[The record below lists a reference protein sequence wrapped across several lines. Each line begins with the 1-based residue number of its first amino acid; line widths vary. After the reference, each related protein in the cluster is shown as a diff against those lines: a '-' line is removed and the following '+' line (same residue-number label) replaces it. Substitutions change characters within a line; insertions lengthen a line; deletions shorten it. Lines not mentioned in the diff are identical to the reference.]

1 MACLALV
8 PPLTTL
14 TRRMRSAR
22 MVRNTG
28 SMMLNQG
35 GRVLL
40 QGVYFVVVARV
51 LGVDGFGAF
60 SGTIALVAL
69 LAPFGSL
76 GAVNLM
82 IKHVAMDSR
91 AAPSWFATA
100 LAVTSLA
107 SITLITLLG
116 LAAPLVAPNS
126 VSVETVLLVAS
137 ADLLGARLIE
147 VAGGVYQAQEKMFR
161 TAMFPLLLHGARLL
175 LGLAAIALPGEVTLN
190 GWAVSYLAASVIVT
204 GFLLFKTGQ
213 DIGAQR
219 PRFREYWTEWR
230 QGVLFSLSLSSQ
242 SVYNDID
249 KAMLARL
256 STLEATGVYSAAYR
270 VIDMAFTPMRA
281 LLAAS
286 YAKFFVHGRYGIAGV
301 LPFTRKLAVPGL
313 AYCLFAS
320 VALLVSA
327 DLVPFILGSSFEGS
341 VSALRAL
348 AVLPLLKGCHYLAAD
363 SLTGAGHQGA
373 RSAVQVGIAALNL
386 ALCFALIPRFDYWG
400 AVIASLVCDG
410 ALAIFMWGLV
420 LKISRARY
428 STLRS

>member
-1 MACLALV
+1 
-8 PPLTTL
+8 
-14 TRRMRSAR
+14 
-22 MVRNTG
+22 
-28 SMMLNQG
+28 MMLNQG

-40 QGVYFVVVARV
+40 QGVYFVIVARV
-51 LGVDGFGAF
+51 LGVAGFGAF

-82 IKHVAMDSR
+82 IKHVAMDGR
-91 AAPSWFATA
+91 AAPTWYTTA

-107 SITLITLLG
+107 SITLIALLG
-116 LAAPLVAPNS
+116 LAAPWVAPSS
-126 VSVETVLLVAS
+126 VSVETLLLIAS

-190 GWAVSYLAASVIVT
+190 GWAVSYLAASVIVA
-204 GFLLFKTGQ
+204 GFLLLRTGR
-213 DIGAQR
+213 DIGAQK
-219 PRFREYWTEWR
+219 PRFREYCIEWR
-230 QGVLFSLSLSSQ
+230 QGVLFSVSLSSQ

-286 YAKFFVHGRYGIAGV
+286 YAKFFVRGRYGIAGV
-301 LPFTRKLAVPGL
+301 LPFTRKLATPGL

-320 VALLVSA
+320 VVLLAAA

-363 SLTGAGHQGA
+363 SLTGAGYQGA
-373 RSAVQVGIAALNL
+373 RSAVQVGIAALNV
-386 ALCFALIPRFDYWG
+386 ALCFALIPHFDYWG

-410 ALAIFMWGLV
+410 ALAIFMWVLV
-420 LKISRARY
+420 LKVSRAHATPT
-428 STLRS
+428 SVRS